1 MLLIVSFVCF
11 GGVHHS
17 VTCPI
22 WDYLIF
28 CVLFVGKF
36 TLRMID
42 TSVRKH
48 TWLAV
53 HDCFNKCFSG
63 SPVKRSIRSRT
74 VARVTKLFLCS
85 AAVK

>member
-36 TLRMID
+36 
-42 TSVRKH
+42 